1 MARNT
6 DDHSQKIAEAL
17 MAVADFGF
25 AEEKVKD
32 TLKRLL
38 KLYKDNWKFIEE
50 DNYRELIDILTK
62 ENKEESNLNHNF
74 EHRYGL
80 ASSSAVDFA
89 NKRAKMSHSSPPRDK
104 EKCPEFP
111 QAAARGTRLHFEK
124 DKSTEER
131 VHEGVPN
138 SSQFDIASSA
148 NAEVR
153 VSLIC
158 NSSGNSYFRQQGLDA
173 VLREVEDECRKT
185 YGIQNPDFSL
195 VRLMEKVCQFFLEI
209 DSGSSDETR
218 RKFCDTPKQSD
229 EKDVLKDDNRVNS
242 ALEPIKV
249 LQNPQSSEQ
258 QIKEAVLQ
266 KKYPLYLKD
275 ISRGEDNIPIP
286 LVNESSTLELPDFI
300 YIKNNMVYQ
309 DGHVDFSLARISE
322 DNCCAQCRGDC
333 LSSALPCAC
342 AAETGG
348 EFVYTQEGLL
358 KEEFLDE
365 VIAVSLDPQRKHFYY
380 CEICPLQN
388 DPQERYGKIKRC
400 KGHLTRKFI
409 KECWSKCGCN
419 KKCGNRVVQRGIQV
433 ALQVFPAPEGKGW
446 GVRSVNALKKGTFI
460 CEYVGEIV
468 TNQELY
474 QRNNERA
481 AKKERHTYPVLL
493 DADWGSERILEDEEA
508 LCLDAT
514 EFGNIGRFINHRCYD
529 SNLIEVPV
537 EVETPDHHYYR
548 LAFFTTRD
556 IEPMEEMTWDYGIQF
571 DDKYHPIKAF
581 KCRCGSMSCRDKKR
595 RY

>member
-6 DDHSQKIAEAL
+6 GGHSEKIEEAS
-17 MAVADFGF
+17 M
-25 AEEKVKD
+25 EEEAKE
-32 TLKRLL
+32 TLKRPV
-38 KLYKDNWKFIEE
+38 KLYKDDWKIIEE
-50 DNYRELIDILTK
+50 DNFKELADTLTK
-62 ENKEESNLNHNF
+62 KNNEESNLNHNF
-74 EHRYGL
+74 GHRLGQ
-80 ASSSAVDFA
+80 ASLCSVNFA
-89 NKRAKMSHSSPPRDK
+89 NKKAKILHSSPPAQGK
-104 EKCPEFP
+104 GKSPEFT
-111 QAAARGTRLHFEK
+111 TRSNFLK
-124 DKSTEER
+124 DKDMEDR
-131 VHEGVPN
+131 VHEGVSN
-138 SSQFDIASSA
+138 SSRFDIASSVD
-148 NAEVR
+148 AEVK

-158 NSSGNSYFRQQGLDA
+158 NSSGNSYFRQRCLDA
-173 VLREVEDECRKT
+173 VLEVVEDECRKT
-185 YGIQNPDFSL
+185 YGIKNPDFSL
-195 VRLMEKVCQFFLEI
+195 VKLMEKVCQFFLEMEN
-209 DSGSSDETR
+209 GSSCETGI
-218 RKFCDTPKQSD
+218 KICDKSKQS
-229 EKDVLKDDNRVNS
+229 EGKDAVTDDNEDNS
-242 ALEPIKV
+242 AMEPNKV
-249 LQNPQSSEQ
+249 LQDPQSLETRMM
-258 QIKEAVLQ
+258 EGVLQ
-266 KKYPLYLKD
+266 KNYPIYLKD

-322 DNCCAQCRGDC
+322 ENCCAQCLGDC
-333 LSSALPCAC
+333 LSSDLPCAC

-348 EFVYTQEGLL
+348 EFVYTQKGLL

-365 VIAVSLDPQRKHFYY
+365 AISVSSDPQRKHFYY

-388 DPQERYGKIKRC
+388 EPQQRYGKIKRC

-409 KECWSKCGCN
+409 KECWSKCGCS

-433 ALQVFPAPEGKGW
+433 ALQIYAAPEGKGW
-446 GVRSVNALKKGTFI
+446 GVRSANALKKGTFI

-474 QRNNERA
+474 ERNIERA

-514 EFGNIGRFINHRCYD
+514 EFGNIGRFINHRCHD
-529 SNLIEVPV
+529 SNLIEIPV

-556 IEPMEEMTWDYGIQF
+556 TEPMEELTWDYGIQF

-581 KCRCGSMSCRDKKR
+581 KCKCGSMGCRDKQR
-595 RY
+595 RH